1 MLGLSEAI
9 FKLDSSVSYV
19 AVLDSSNTIL
29 ECGFRHK
36 SKNDAPDDLMRKFV
50 SISPFLMLGS
60 IDRLREFYGNVNY
73 IIARFNDRTAALYEA
88 NGCIVFLILDKYD
101 IRLVEKIRETL
112 ASL

>member
-1 MLGLSEAI
+1 MLGLSEVI

-19 AVLDSSNTIL
+19 AVLDGSNTIL

-36 SKNDAPDDLMRKFV
+36 LDTDVPEDLMRKFV

-73 IIARFNDRTAALYEA
+73 IIARFSDRTVAIYEA
-88 NGCIVFLILDKYD
+88 NGHIVFLILDKYD
-101 IRLVEKIRETL
+101 IRVLEKIRETL
-112 ASL
+112 ANL